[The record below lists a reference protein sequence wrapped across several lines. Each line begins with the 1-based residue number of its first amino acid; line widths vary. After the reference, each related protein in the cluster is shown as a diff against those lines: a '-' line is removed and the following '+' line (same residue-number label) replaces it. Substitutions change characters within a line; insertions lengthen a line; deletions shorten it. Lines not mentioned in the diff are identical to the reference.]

1 MNTWILEYLNTWVFL
16 NFDVGSSI
24 LLEFLLCNIVR
35 VGFLLNIFCIYL
47 LKFIFFNHLDQS
59 EVGYKMTWPIAAHH
73 IVHMVKFL
81 TFPFPLWFIYLNLY
95 FFNSLDQSEVGY
107 KMTWPIAAHHMVHMV
122 QFFIFPFP
130 LWFPFQYLVAKFVSQ
145 LKLAEGK

>member
-1 MNTWILEYLNTWVFL
+1 MKTFWLVDKSEVGYNITWPIAAHHMVHMVQFL
-16 NFDVGSSI
+16 TFPFPLFKFIYFIKFI
-24 LLEFLLCNIVR
+24 LLNL
-35 VGFLLNIFCIYL
+35 Y
-47 LKFIFFNHLDQS
+47 FFNSLDQS

-73 IVHMVKFL
+73 MVHMVQFL

-122 QFFIFPFP
+122 
-130 LWFPFQYLVAKFVSQ
+130 
-145 LKLAEGK
+145 